1 MYLSPRRPGPVR
13 RNHGLSLVEA
23 LVALLV
29 LSIGLLGIA
38 GLFVESVRS
47 SRSAL
52 LRTQA
57 VNLVSD
63 MGDRIRANA
72 VAGDAYDSGEY
83 PGGPE
88 TQGCAPDLDDAGR
101 GCSPADLAQDD
112 LARWT
117 RAVRDALPT
126 LGDAA
131 PEAIVEYIAP
141 AQAGEPERYAVSV
154 RWREPG
160 EPQPLGYRAEVII
173 MPRNPVS

>member
-1 MYLSPRRPGPVR
+1 MHLNPPAPRPAR
-13 RNHGLSLVEA
+13 RQLGLSLVEA

-72 VAGDAYDSGEY
+72 VAGDAYDSRSY
-83 PGGPE
+83 QAGPE
-88 TQGCAPDLDDAGR
+88 RQGCAPDLDDEGR
-101 GCSPADLAQDD
+101 GCSPAELAQDD

-117 RAVRDALPT
+117 LAVRDALPT
-126 LGDAA
+126 LGDAT
-131 PEAIVEYIAP
+131 PEATVEYIAP
-141 AQAGEPERYAVSV
+141 GQAGEPERYAVTV

-160 EPQPLGYRAEVII
+160 ETLPMSYRTEVMI
-173 MPRNPVS
+173 MPRGPVS

>member
-1 MYLSPRRPGPVR
+1 MFLTPPRPGRPGQL
-13 RNHGLSLVEA
+13 GLSLVEA

-72 VAGDAYDSGEY
+72 VAGDAYDSGNY
-83 PGGPE
+83 PGGPD
-88 TQGCAPDLDDAGR
+88 TLGCAPDPDDVGR
-101 GCSPADLAQDD
+101 GCSPAELAQDD

-117 RAVRDALPT
+117 QAVREALPT
-126 LGDAA
+126 LGNAA

-141 AQAGEPERYAVSV
+141 ATSGEPERYAVSV
-154 RWREPG
+154 SWREPG
-160 EPQPLGYRAEVII
+160 ETQPLRYRAEVML
-173 MPRNPVS
+173 MPRRPVS

>member
-1 MYLSPRRPGPVR
+1 MPVKCAAR
-13 RNHGLSLVEA
+13 WRSTQRGLSLVES

-72 VAGDAYDSGEY
+72 VAGDAYDSGNY
-83 PGGPE
+83 QGGPGIR
-88 TQGCAPDLDDAGR
+88 GCAPDLDDEGR
-101 GCSPADLAQDD
+101 GCSPAELAEDD
-112 LARWT
+112 LARWSQ
-117 RAVRDALPT
+117 AVRDALPT

-131 PEAIVEYIAP
+131 PEAIVEYVAP
-141 AQAGEPERYAVSV
+141 LRSGEPERYAVSV
-154 RWREPG
+154 SWREPG
-160 EPQPLGYRAEVII
+160 DDLPLTYRAEVMI
-173 MPRNPVS
+173 MPRRPVS